1 MIIFNRFLRPFEF
14 LQSSWKYIYI
24 YMEVFEAD
32 CQNVKIVTNVKRSAE
47 D

>member
-14 LQSSWKYIYI
+14 LQSSWKYI